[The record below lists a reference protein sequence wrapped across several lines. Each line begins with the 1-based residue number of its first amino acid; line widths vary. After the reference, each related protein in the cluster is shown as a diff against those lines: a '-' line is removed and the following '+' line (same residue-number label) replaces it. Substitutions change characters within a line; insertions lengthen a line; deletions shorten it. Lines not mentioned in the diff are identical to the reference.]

1 MVQDG
6 SVLRSG
12 RLPAGVAA
20 LLAAGLSLSSPPAS
34 SQELRSLFQQ
44 VKPSVV
50 VIRTEEEALA
60 SDEDDGASRLR
71 LHQSGTGARPVADAS
86 HQRIKLDLD
95 EGSAT
100 RVHGLAS
107 GVLISGGGLIL
118 TAAHVVQTAEKV
130 EVQFVDGTR
139 QPARIVSSVPYADIA
154 LIKVDRVPPAAHL
167 APVGN
172 SDPMQVGDPVFIVG
186 APFQL
191 SYTLTAGYIS
201 GRRAPEQI
209 KGPLSSMELFQTD
222 AAINKGNSGGP
233 MFNTRGEVVGICSY
247 ILSQSGGFEGLGFA
261 VTSNFARKVLL
272 DNPGLWTGFDG
283 LYVDGK
289 LAALL
294 NLPQPAGILV
304 QRVVKNSPAAA
315 LGLQAGR
322 YPLKINDHAV
332 VLGGDIILSVNG
344 ISVGERSDAVEQI
357 DRSLGQAKAGDTV
370 RITVLRAGKIVQL
383 QGKLPAGTQA
393 RG

>member
-1 MVQDG
+1 MVQCG

-34 SQELRSLFQQ
+34 GQELRSLFQQ

-71 LHQSGTGARPVADAS
+71 LHRSGTGARPV
-86 HQRIKLDLD
+86 LDLD

-154 LIKVDRVPPAAHL
+154 LIKVDRVPPAAHP

-191 SYTLTAGYIS
+191 SYTFTAGYIS

-233 MFNTRGEVVGICSY
+233 MFNTKGQVVGICSY

-315 LGLQAGR
+315 LGLQAGC

-344 ISVGERSDAVEQI
+344 VAVGEKSDAVEQI
-357 DRSLGQAKAGDTV
+357 DRSLGQAKAGDSV

>member
-1 MVQDG
+1 MVACR
-6 SVLRSG
+6 SLLRSG
-12 RLPAGVAA
+12 RLPAGLAV
-20 LLAAGLSLSSPPAS
+20 LLAAGVSLASRPAS
-34 SQELRSLFQQ
+34 GQELRSLFQQ
-44 VKPSVV
+44 AKPSVV
-50 VIRTEEEALA
+50 VIRTEEEEIA
-60 SDEDDGASRLR
+60 SDDDDDATRMKVR
-71 LHQSGTGARPVADAS
+71 RSGSGARPV
-86 HQRIKLDLD
+86 LDLD
-95 EGSAT
+95 EGSET
-100 RVHGLAS
+100 RVKGLAS
-107 GVLISGGGLIL
+107 GVLISKDGQIL

-139 QPARIVSSVPYADIA
+139 EPAKILSSVPYADVA
-154 LIKVDRVPPAAHL
+154 LIQVDRVPPAAHP

-172 SDPMQVGDPVFIVG
+172 SDPMQVGDRVFVVG
-186 APFQL
+186 APFEL

-201 GRRAPEQI
+201 GRRAPEQV

-233 MFNTRGEVVGICSY
+233 MFNTKGEVVGICSY

-322 YPLKINDHAV
+322 YPLKINDQNL

-344 ISVGERSDAVEQI
+344 VAVGEKSGAVEQV
-357 DRSLGQAKAGDTV
+357 DRSLGQIKAGDSI
-370 RITVLRAGKIVQL
+370 RITVLRAGKVVRL
-383 QGKLPAGTQA
+383 QAKMPAGTSA
-393 RG
+393 PH

>member
-1 MVQDG
+1 MVQCR
-6 SVLRSG
+6 SSLRTG
-12 RLPAGVAA
+12 PVPAGLAA
-20 LLAAGLSLSSPPAS
+20 LLAAGVCLSSHPAS
-34 SQELRSLFQQ
+34 GQELRSLFQQ
-44 VKPSVV
+44 AKPSVV
-50 VIRTEEEALA
+50 VIRTEEEAIE
-60 SDEDDGASRLR
+60 SDDGDGATRMKVHRS
-71 LHQSGTGARPVADAS
+71 STGTHAV
-86 HQRIKLDLD
+86 LDLD
-95 EGSAT
+95 EGSET
-100 RVHGLAS
+100 RVKGLAS
-107 GVLISGGGLIL
+107 GVLISGDGKIL

-139 QPARIVSSVPYADIA
+139 EPAKILSSVPYADVA
-154 LIKVDRVPPAAHL
+154 LIKVDQVPASVHP

-172 SDPMQVGDPVFIVG
+172 SDQMQVGDRVFVVG
-186 APFQL
+186 APFEL

-201 GRRAPEQI
+201 GRRAPEQV

-233 MFNTRGEVVGICSY
+233 MFNTRGEVVGICSS

-283 LYVDGK
+283 LYLDGK
-289 LAALL
+289 LASLL
-294 NLPQPAGILV
+294 NVPQPAGILV
-304 QRVVKNSPAAA
+304 QRVVKNSPAEA

-322 YPLKINDHAV
+322 YPLKINDQNV

-344 ISVGERSDAVEQI
+344 ISVGEKSDAVEQI
-357 DRSLGQAKAGDTV
+357 DRSLGQAKAGNSI

-383 QGKLPAGTQA
+383 QGKLPATAQA
-393 RG
+393 PG

>member
-1 MVQDG
+1 MVQCRLL
-6 SVLRSG
+6 LRSG
-12 RLPAGVAA
+12 PLPAGLAA
-20 LLAAGLSLSSPPAS
+20 LLAVGVSLSSRPAS
-34 SQELRSLFQQ
+34 GQELRSLFQQ
-44 VKPSVV
+44 AKPSVV
-50 VIRTEEEALA
+50 VIRTEEEAIA
-60 SDEDDGASRLR
+60 SDDEDGATRMKVHRS
-71 LHQSGTGARPVADAS
+71 STGAKTV
-86 HQRIKLDLD
+86 LDLD
-95 EGSAT
+95 EGSET
-100 RVHGLAS
+100 RVKGLAS
-107 GVLISGGGLIL
+107 GVLISRDGRIL

-139 QPARIVSSVPYADIA
+139 EPAKILSSVPYADVA
-154 LIKVDRVPPAAHL
+154 LIKVDRVPPSAHP

-172 SDPMQVGDPVFIVG
+172 SDPMQVGDRVFVVG
-186 APFQL
+186 APFEL

-201 GRRAPEQI
+201 GRRAPERI

-233 MFNTRGEVVGICSY
+233 MFNTKGEVVGICSY

-283 LYVDGK
+283 LYLDGN

-294 NLPQPAGILV
+294 NVPQPAGILV

-315 LGLQAGR
+315 LGLEAGR
-322 YPLKINDHAV
+322 YPLKINDQNV

-344 ISVGERSDAVEQI
+344 ISVGEKGDAVEHVN
-357 DRSLGQAKAGDTV
+357 RSLGQAKAGDSI

-383 QGKLPAGTQA
+383 QGKLPVVPQSPG
-393 RG
+393 